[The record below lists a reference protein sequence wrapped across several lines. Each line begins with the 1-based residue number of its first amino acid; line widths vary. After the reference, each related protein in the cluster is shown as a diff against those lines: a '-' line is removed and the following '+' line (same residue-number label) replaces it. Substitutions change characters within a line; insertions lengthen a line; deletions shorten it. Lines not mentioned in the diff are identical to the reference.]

1 MVRAREKS
9 ALFEHP
15 QTNSAMSEEKSQS
28 AQNLGEA
35 VGSLT
40 EGQKVFDR
48 YTLMKIVGAGRMSV
62 VWLAWDESREHDCAL
77 KFLPDMVKPDPSAL
91 ATLKREAQ
99 MVQDLKHEQIV
110 PILAVE
116 SEGPLVAVVSPAIEG
131 ATLSELRE
139 QKSEHTYSPAELS
152 DWMGQV
158 CEVLEFAHGEGYV
171 HGNLKPNNLMVDQKG
186 TLRILDFGLERHL
199 LDFVGRATDFQDA
212 TPELYHLSPQQ
223 AAGEVATTLDDIYAI
238 GASLYELLTSKAPFH
253 TGNLML
259 QIEQK
264 VPPSMTHRR
273 KEMRVIG
280 EPIFRIWEET
290 VAACLSK
297 DPTQRPQEVA
307 QLVEMLELQRPVA
320 AQVDPMVAEA
330 VIAPVPKGL
339 NKVYLAVGGLAFAIC
354 ALAVFNYGFKKNADD
369 KTIDN
374 LNRAAQHEEET
385 KKLKEEAAKKTEEV
399 ENRAKA
405 IEEAARLQEE
415 KTKQMRLASKAEIE
429 KIKQENAAEKRK
441 NAEQMRELEAKV
453 AAGGKTMMVTN
464 NAPLDAA
471 AIARATKAA
480 EEHRAELE
488 KLRKKQQ
495 SLADATKLLEKMQ
508 KEDAER
514 VKKQKAEMAAK
525 AIEDAKNA
533 EIAAA
538 EKKDMESQSLA
549 LADKRRKEQEGKR
562 GLAAMAAR
570 KEREAAA
577 KVAEERRIA
586 SEEAA
591 RKKREEELARK
602 RFAPEKTIWNNSLDI
617 RVVKIGDAHVAATE
631 CRVSDYRAFV
641 KATNHDGGKNWERP
655 GFTQDDSHPVVNVSW
670 DDAQAFCKW
679 LTETEQRQEI
689 LNGYVYRLPT
699 DLEWSQAA
707 GLTGEAGATPVARD
721 GKVKGVYPWGKEWPP
736 GIGAGNYAA
745 NVTYDDWE
753 KTAPVGSFRPNK
765 QGVYD
770 LGGNVWEWCADSG
783 DSSGKNRVLR
793 GGSWSGYNT
802 RSLLASY
809 RRYLPPAERKNESGF
824 RIVLAKK

>member
-9 ALFEHP
+9 VLFEHP
-15 QTNSAMSEEKSQS
+15 KTNSAMSEEKSQS

-186 TLRILDFGLERHL
+186 TLRILDFGLERHM

-307 QLVEMLELQRPVA
+307 QLVEMLELQCPVA

-330 VIAPVPKGL
+330 VIAPAPKGL

-354 ALAVFNYGFKKNADD
+354 ALAVFNYGFKKNAND

-385 KKLKEEAAKKTEEV
+385 KKLKEEAAKKMEEV

-415 KTKQMRLASKAEIE
+415 KTKQMRLTSKAEIE
-429 KIKQENAAEKRK
+429 KIKQENAAEE
-441 NAEQMRELEAKV
+441 N
-453 AAGGKTMMVTN
+453 
-464 NAPLDAA
+464 
-471 AIARATKAA
+471 
-480 EEHRAELE
+480 RAELE
-488 KLRKKQQ
+488 KIRKKQQ
-495 SLADATKLLEKMQ
+495 SLAEATKLSEKMQ

-549 LADKRRKEQEGKR
+549 RADKRRKEQEGKR
-562 GLAAMAAR
+562 GLAAMAAK
-570 KEREAAA
+570 KEREDAE

-617 RVVKIGDAHVAATE
+617 RVVKVGDAHVAATE

-802 RSLLASY
+802 GSLLASY